1 MGRDAPRAQ
10 RPCVLKVAT
19 VRYSPHDHSP
29 VSYDHHDHDHA
40 LHAGVPH
47 DHEHDVRDVHGAHH
61 QHEHDVRDVPSE
73 RLRAALGLTL
83 GFLVI
88 EAVGGYL
95 THSLALLSDA
105 GHMLA
110 DSGALAIALVARVV
124 GRKPRSSLRTFGY
137 RRAEVIAALI
147 NALVL
152 FGGAIA
158 IVFEA
163 IERWRTPRPV
173 HGKAMLCIATLGL
186 VVNLCSAWILSHG
199 REGHDSNTR
208 AALAHVISDALGSVG
223 AITAALLVLTLRWT
237 RADAVISF
245 GIAALVALASVQL
258 LRQAGHV
265 LMEGVPHGLSID
277 EVSKT
282 VRNTDGVHS
291 MHDLHAW
298 RIADGFD
305 AAMVHVVVREG
316 HDALVVAERVARRIR
331 EVHKIAHVTVQPER
345 RDSECRDCEP
355 SRTV

>member
-1 MGRDAPRAQ
+1 M
-10 RPCVLKVAT
+10 
-19 VRYSPHDHSP
+19 SH
-29 VSYDHHDHDHA
+29 DHHDHDHA
-40 LHAGVPH
+40 AHSSAKHDHGH
-47 DHEHDVRDVHGAHH
+47 SDHEHSDHGHGEH
-61 QHEHDVRDVPSE
+61 GHSHDVRDVPSE
-73 RLRAALGLTL
+73 RLRAALVLTV
-83 GFLVI
+83 GFLVV

-110 DSGALAIALVARVV
+110 DSGALAIALAARVV
-124 GRKPRSSLRTFGY
+124 GRRPRSALRTFGY
-137 RRAEVIAALI
+137 RRAEVIAALV

-158 IVFEA
+158 IVLEA

-173 HGKAMLCIATLGL
+173 HGLPMLVIAVIGL
-186 VVNLCSAWILSHG
+186 LVNLCSAWILSRG
-199 REGHDSNTR
+199 REGHDTNTR
-208 AALAHVISDALGSVG
+208 AALAHVMSDALGSVG
-223 AITAALLVLTLRWT
+223 AITAAILVITLRWT
-237 RADAVISF
+237 RADAVISL

-265 LMEGVPHGLSID
+265 LMEGVPHGLSME
-277 EVSKT
+277 EVAKT
-282 VRNTDGVHS
+282 VRGTDGVHS

-305 AAMVHVVVREG
+305 AAMVHIVVSDE
-316 HDALVVAERVARRIR
+316 HEALLVAERVATRIR

-355 SRTV
+355 NRTL